1 MDAAPLVTCG
11 WIKPDAQRCGK
22 AAAPGQH
29 RCHEHNAEYQRLYG
43 HLVMTMAI
51 RRAKR
56 NGKRAMQLVA
66 IDLMEQL
73 GSAEISGLAAAEM
86 LRKVGLD

>member
-1 MDAAPLVTCG
+1 
-11 WIKPDAQRCGK
+11 
-22 AAAPGQH
+22 
-29 RCHEHNAEYQRLYG
+29 
-43 HLVMTMAI
+43 
-51 RRAKR
+51 
-56 NGKRAMQLVA
+56 MQLVA